1 MKEDLLKQGD
11 QLEALVIKAENELR
25 ALENT
30 VQILKWNNMDV
41 KKAFDKL
48 NKSSPEICDMEN
60 LEEHLRAITEQV
72 KIRRKILKDFT
83 EKNNS
88 TSQSDLTY
96 EIEHINLTITNKSHL
111 QNKLEKEIEQYH
123 TKIIRA
129 DQLIKRYQQNFENI
143 QQDIFDID
151 VRLQRETNKKI
162 EQQLVSLCLTIG
174 DDNLT
179 NIFEQL
185 TADQGFKLTVKPL
198 SSQLKLENKSSSSSS
213 LSNINFTPHI
223 VNISIDSSS
232 KSSNKST

>member
-41 KKAFDKL
+41 KKACDKL
-48 NKSSPEICDMEN
+48 NKSSPEICEMEK

-72 KIRRKILKDFT
+72 RIRRKILKDFT
-83 EKNNS
+83 DKNNS
-88 TSQSDLTY
+88 TSQSDLAY
-96 EIEHINLTITNKSHL
+96 EIEQLNLTNTNKCHI

-123 TKIIRA
+123 TKIARA
-129 DQLIKRYQQNFENI
+129 DQLIKRYRQSFEDI

-151 VRLQRETNKKI
+151 IRLQRETNKKI

-174 DDNLT
+174 DNNLI
-179 NIFEQL
+179 NAFEQL
-185 TADQGFKLTVKPL
+185 TADQGFKITIKPL
-198 SSQLKLENKSSSSSS
+198 SSQLKFENKSSSSSS
-213 LSNINFTPHI
+213 LSNNNFTPNI

-232 KSSNKST
+232 KSSNKSA